1 MVCNTLYHIEENF
14 PRGNLSLF
22 EQGIYMYTVW
32 YRVATLKK
40 KSLLTHTGA
49 PSNVT
54 SPRESLQA
62 QAGWQE
68 IVKDKSPGGYSYD
81 EEQNVLW
88 LRLTVGGLVNIT
100 LK

>member
-1 MVCNTLYHIEENF
+1 MVFTDQSKAMKILHFTYENLQ
-14 PRGNLSLF
+14 NV
-22 EQGIYMYTVW
+22 YMQYGTGW
-32 YRVATLKK
+32 LPSKK
-40 KSLLTHTGA
+40 KSLLTRTGA

-54 SPRESLQA
+54 SPREPLQA

-88 LRLTVGGLVNIT
+88 LRLTMGGLVNIT

>member
-40 KSLLTHTGA
+40 KKFVNTHRC
-49 PSNVT
+49 S
-54 SPRESLQA
+54 
-62 QAGWQE
+62 
-68 IVKDKSPGGYSYD
+68 IKCD
-81 EEQNVLW
+81 
-88 LRLTVGGLVNIT
+88 
-100 LK
+100 